1 MSTLQRRTL
10 VTLGWQQWAIL
21 VVVLVAL
28 LLLSG
33 VLY

>member
-1 MSTLQRRTL
+1 MNTPQRRTL

-21 VVVLVAL
+21 AVVLVAL

>member
-1 MSTLQRRTL
+1 MTTLKGRTL
-10 VTLGWQQWAIL
+10 ITLGWQQWAIL

-33 VLY
+33 ALY